1 MATICGLVGS
11 TMSFKGNPW
20 SAARQA
26 AQPQRR
32 INYMATIS
40 KNSNYPAGVQLAGTS
55 IIARDTGNILGT
67 VPPGKAGLKLVD
79 GTQQSSTSAVAP
91 ASATQAADTV
101 AGILAAE
108 IPASGNVD
116 GNFLNVNQTSTYNT
130 PASGYSIAPN
140 HE

>member
-1 MATICGLVGS
+1 MATI
-11 TMSFKGNPW
+11 
-20 SAARQA
+20 A
-26 AQPQRR
+26 
-32 INYMATIS
+32 
-40 KNSNYPAGVQLAGTS
+40 KNTNYPAGVQLAGTS

-101 AGILAAE
+101 AGILSAE

-130 PASGYSIAPN
+130 PAAGYSIAPTN
-140 HE
+140 Q